1 MNDIIDEFDEVL
13 LKDGCKGAV
22 VEVLGDQELFM
33 VDVGSSPLDWETIT
47 VKRDDIIKILR
58 KSK

>member
-1 MNDIIDEFDEVL
+1 MNEIINEFDNVL
-13 LKDGCKGAV
+13 LKDGRDGAV
-22 VEVLGDQELFM
+22 VEVLGDQDLFM